1 MKKTNL
7 ILVLTMILSAV
18 GCNSETVTFDGGVST
33 IIESDI
39 GINAETYELAPDT
52 VELTIDTV
60 SSSTDTSQTS
70 IPYSMP
76 GMLCRLFVNGV
87 EINSYGCATIVEL
100 EDTKSER
107 IPLLEVMKGLGAT
120 VEWQDES
127 IVNIEYRGE
136 MLVLDT
142 FKNTLRCAEYENCLI
157 PTPGDTEFFL
167 DMIGDQYV
175 VSRSMIAFL
184 FQYVIDVRMTVDYD
198 NLIIYINNYD
208 WSAHR

>member
-39 GINAETYELAPDT
+39 GINAENYELAPDA
-52 VELTIDTV
+52 VELIIDTV
-60 SSSTDTSQTS
+60 ESNTDTSKIS
-70 IPYSMP
+70 MPYSMP
-76 GMLCRLFVNGV
+76 DMLCQLFVNGV
-87 EINSYGCATIVEL
+87 EIDTYGYAAIVEL
-100 EDTKSER
+100 EDTKSVR

-142 FKNTLRCAEYENCLI
+142 FQNTLSCAKYENCLI
-157 PTPGDTEFFL
+157 PTPGDAEFFL
-167 DMIGDQYV
+167 DLIGDQYV
-175 VSRSMIAFL
+175 VSRSMIEFL
-184 FQYVIDVRMTVDYD
+184 FRYVIDVRMTVDYD
-198 NLIIYINNYD
+198 NLIIYIK
-208 WSAHR
+208 